1 MSDQMSLL
9 ELSELEDDLV
19 PEILPSSAS
28 LSIKADTT
36 KLKALFAR
44 AASVTPLKEIIPGTA
59 FALFEA
65 VPASTSEV
73 SHLRI
78 TATDGEQTV
87 SVVEDG
93 IEVKIPGSVLLP
105 PKRMLD
111 ILRLAPTARVDITVV
126 GSTALVRSG
135 RARWTVQVPV
145 GGINDLLGLDEVSG
159 IKLAPV
165 PVVPFLCALMAARK
179 AASTSNAR
187 VSLMQVRVKDS
198 AILACDGGRL
208 HKATV
213 EGLDPAV
220 DTTIPVK
227 TVDEL
232 IKALDGA
239 TDLLMGF
246 DERHLV
252 FRVGADSIVAQRML
266 LPFPDVQSLL
276 LGPQITN
283 TMSLIVDR
291 EELYEAIKRVRI
303 NADPDIAVVGLSI
316 VRGPRSAEDWAL
328 EVRSR
333 DRAGNT
339 AQEVLECQWKGKP
352 KTVFYNH
359 HHLTDLLEVVGSDT
373 LILKM
378 GGDTKA
384 NRTPLM
390 IDDTDAGVLGII
402 QQTTDHWS

>member
-28 LSIKADTT
+28 LSIKADVA
-36 KLKALFAR
+36 KLKALFSR
-44 AASVTPLKEIIPGTA
+44 ANGVTPVREIVPGTA

-65 VPASTSEV
+65 VPTTSEV
-73 SHLRI
+73 AAHLRI

-93 IEVKIPGSVLLP
+93 VDVKVPGAVLLP

-111 ILRLAPTARVDITVV
+111 ILKLAPTTRVDITVV

-145 GGINDLLGLDEVSG
+145 GEMNLLGLDEVSG

-179 AASTSNAR
+179 AASTSDAR
-187 VSLMQVRVKDS
+187 VSLMQVKVKDS
-198 AILACDGGRL
+198 AIVACDGGRL

-213 EGLDPAV
+213 AGLDPAM
-220 DTTIPVK
+220 DTTIPVR

-239 TDLLMGF
+239 DELLMGF

-283 TMSLIVDR
+283 TLGLLVDR
-291 EELYEAIKRVRI
+291 NELYEAIKRVRI
-303 NADPDIAVVGLSI
+303 NADPDIAVVSLSI
-316 VRGPRSAEDWAL
+316 VRGARSATDWAL
-328 EVRSR
+328 EVKSR

-339 AQEVLECQWKGKP
+339 AQEVVECQWKGKP
-352 KTVFYNH
+352 KEVFYNH
-359 HHLTDLLEVVGSDT
+359 HYLTDLLEVCIADT
-373 LILKM
+373 LMLRM

-384 NRTPLM
+384 NRTPLL
-390 IDDTDAGVLGII
+390 IDDTDAGVMGII

>member
-19 PEILPSSAS
+19 PEILPSTAS
-28 LSIKADTT
+28 LSIKADVT
-36 KLKALFAR
+36 KLKALFSR
-44 AASVTPLKEIIPGTA
+44 ASSVTPLKEIIPGTA
-59 FALFEA
+59 YALFEA
-65 VPASTSEV
+65 LPATSDVV

-78 TATDGEQTV
+78 TASDGEQTV

-93 IEVKIPGSVLLP
+93 VSVKVPGSVLLP
-105 PKRMLD
+105 PKRVLD
-111 ILRLAPTARVDITVV
+111 ILRLAPTTTVDITVV

-145 GGINDLLGLDEVSG
+145 GEINTFGLDEVSG

-179 AASTSNAR
+179 AASTSAAR
-187 VSLMQVRVKDS
+187 VSLMQVKVKDS
-198 AILACDGGRL
+198 AIVACDGGRL

-213 EGLDPAV
+213 AGLDPAM
-220 DTTIPVK
+220 DTTIPVR

-239 TDLLMGF
+239 DELLMGF

-283 TMSLIVDR
+283 TLGLLVDR
-291 EELYEAIKRVRI
+291 NELYEAIKRVRI
-303 NADPDIAVVGLSI
+303 NADPDIAVVTLNI
-316 VRGPRSAEDWAL
+316 IRGARSADDWAL
-328 EVRSR
+328 EVRSK
-333 DRAGNT
+333 DGAGNT
-339 AQEVLECQWKGKP
+339 AHEVMECQWKGKP
-352 KTVFYNH
+352 KEVSFNH
-359 HHLTDLLEVVGSDT
+359 HHLTDLLEVCVADT
-373 LILKM
+373 LILKL

-384 NRTPLM
+384 NRTPLLV
-390 IDDTDAGVLGII
+390 DDTDAGVMGIV
-402 QQTTDHWS
+402 QQVTNHWQ